1 MMWTRLLLLLGLL
14 TSLGILFSLPR
25 SGAAPDHPEPARD
38 LAFLRR
44 LADAGEVSAQV
55 LLGELHLRQGN
66 FGEALGWLWWSAERG
81 EVEAQLQLAQ
91 MFESGLGVARDD
103 EQAEH
108 WYRRATEK
116 GNVLAHYKAG
126 PSYAAG
132 YVP

>member
-1 MMWTRLLLLLGLL
+1 MMWTRLLLVFGLL
-14 TSLGILFSLPR
+14 TSFGLSLTLPPCV
-25 SGAAPDHPEPARD
+25 ATPAHPEPGRD

-66 FGEALGWLWWSAERG
+66 FDEALGWLWWSAERG